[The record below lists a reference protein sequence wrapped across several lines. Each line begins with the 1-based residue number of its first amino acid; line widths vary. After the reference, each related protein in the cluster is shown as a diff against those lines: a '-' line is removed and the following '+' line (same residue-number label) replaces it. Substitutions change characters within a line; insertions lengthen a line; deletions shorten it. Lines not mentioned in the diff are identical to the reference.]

1 MTLYGVL
8 YDYTVRK
15 LTSCPIKSLVY
26 IKIWFIC
33 HLNHSSMYV
42 IKILL
47 LSVGLS
53 YVGLAVS
60 ITETL
65 ERTFL
70 GIIWN
75 SLVEEKTVRWD
86 SHVLWHSKVQTD
98 RYSWALKEWSTQIS
112 SVMHSSLL
120 STPIRRLRWQS
131 TNKHL
136 LMERIIGYTQMCTT
150 KFAVKGKTWRMSWKI

>member
-1 MTLYGVL
+1 
-8 YDYTVRK
+8 
-15 LTSCPIKSLVY
+15 
-26 IKIWFIC
+26 
-33 HLNHSSMYV
+33 MYV

-75 SLVEEKTVRWD
+75 SLVEEKTVR
-86 SHVLWHSKVQTD
+86 
-98 RYSWALKEWSTQIS
+98 
-112 SVMHSSLL
+112 
-120 STPIRRLRWQS
+120 
-131 TNKHL
+131 
-136 LMERIIGYTQMCTT
+136 
-150 KFAVKGKTWRMSWKI
+150 